1 MVGSSD
7 FEKGLH
13 HFGGENGGAHLP
25 SDWGMDEVLDRSENP
40 GEIYFSKYEEAKQW
54 SIQNVGKAFTRSSD
68 GSGFMP
74 VKRSYRR

>member
-1 MVGSSD
+1 MSGSSD

-13 HFGGENGGAHLP
+13 HFGGEDGGAHLP
-25 SDWGMDEVLDRSENP
+25 SNWGMDDDVEPDD
-40 GEIYFSKYEEAKQW
+40 IYFSTYEEAKKW
-54 SIQNVGKAFTRSSD
+54 SIQNVGKAFTRSPD